1 MSLCSSSVRAVH
13 GDPGECFLCLLL
25 LFFMF
30 LMMGSLKLEES
41 KMTLFCDVRC
51 VLNFDDGN
59 LKRMCFDESMSSMY
73 F

>member
-1 MSLCSSSVRAVH
+1 
-13 GDPGECFLCLLL
+13 
-25 LFFMF
+25 MF
-30 LMMGSLKLEES
+30 LMMWSLKLEES
-41 KMTLFCDVRC
+41 KMTLFCEVRC